1 MRRSRLLLVAP
12 LLAACAA
19 RSPAPSFLVPG
30 PAGTDLVTQA
40 LAAAPIQPDQTLRVQ
55 PLLQGEEASVSVVQ
69 IRDREA
75 PHIHTRYDL
84 TVLLARGHG
93 TLWLAGVARAMRPG
107 DAAFIPRGTPHW
119 FVNEGAEPA
128 VSVVVYAP
136 PFSGPDQ
143 APVP

>member
-1 MRRSRLLLVAP
+1 MRSRHFALVVP

-19 RSPAPSFLVPG
+19 RPSAPAFLVPG
-30 PAGTDLVTQA
+30 PAGSELITQA
-40 LAAAPIQPDQTLRVQ
+40 LAAAPLQPDQSLRVQ
-55 PLLQGEEASVSVVQ
+55 PMVQGEAASVSVAQ

-84 TVLLARGHG
+84 TVLLARGRG
-93 TLWLAGVARAMRPG
+93 TLWLAGVARPMRAG
-107 DAAFIPRGTPHW
+107 DAVFIPRGTPHW
-119 FVNEGAEPA
+119 FVNEGDAPA